1 MDFLQL
7 GFCLRFLLLHVKLDK
22 RKSPSAAGKLVN
34 VGEIYLF
41 EAAWPALGAV
51 PSGLAS
57 YSFSQHAR
65 VSLALA
71 GGITFHPVLKSLE
84 IPPVHPDTEIK
95 AATRGLAEAK
105 SLLLAVT
112 GSLILSLWHPSAKNR
127 LLSK

>member
-1 MDFLQL
+1 M
-7 GFCLRFLLLHVKLDK
+7 
-22 RKSPSAAGKLVN
+22 
-34 VGEIYLF
+34 
-41 EAAWPALGAV
+41 
-51 PSGLAS
+51 
-57 YSFSQHAR
+57 
-65 VSLALA
+65 SLALA

-84 IPPVHPDTEIK
+84 IPPVHSDTEIK

>member
-1 MDFLQL
+1 VQYLLSYDFEHVEKNAESHRHVLMFSSVDFPQL

-57 YSFSQHAR
+57 
-65 VSLALA
+65 
-71 GGITFHPVLKSLE
+71 
-84 IPPVHPDTEIK
+84 
-95 AATRGLAEAK
+95 
-105 SLLLAVT
+105 
-112 GSLILSLWHPSAKNR
+112 
-127 LLSK
+127 